1 MGCYPRHWSHQN
13 NSQPHLIPMRM
24 RARAAATSQKHSQ
37 GCTAMLARCTIEC
50 MHASTPSAPAGT
62 CLQPPHQP
70 TTHIVVEPAG
80 HVEGPQLQRRKLA
93 LQVGHVTANGRTLQT
108 ARTICTCT
116 CSRCAPL
123 SAVCVIIRVR
133 KYLHVVVCRRKNAQQ
148 RACTEGVQPVSATRP
163 RCCCIPSDTKQVLGL
178 QLQCSVSLTQPQCT
192 CTTPSNNWREI
203 TNWYCTFVIA
213 SCCVERCAHRDHPA
227 VRRRQRHCCPGGAA
241 GHVLQRMALVKHD
254 TPAGTQQ
261 PCNKHIR
268 RSQNET

>member
-1 MGCYPRHWSHQN
+1 MNHEASGAKWAAIHATGLTRN
-13 NSQPHLIPMRM
+13 NSQPYLIPMRM

-93 LQVGHVTANGRTLQT
+93 LQVGHVTANGRALHT
-108 ARTICTCT
+108 ARKICTCT

-133 KYLHVVVCRRKNAQQ
+133 KYLHVVVCRRKNAQRVCSQ
-148 RACTEGVQPVSATRP
+148 CQQPVLDVVA
-163 RCCCIPSDTKQVLGL
+163 LH
-178 QLQCSVSLTQPQCT
+178 LTQSKCWGCSCSAQC
-192 CTTPSNNWREI
+192 PLHNLN
-203 TNWYCTFVIA
+203 V
-213 SCCVERCAHRDHPA
+213 PA
-227 VRRRQRHCCPGGAA
+227 PHLATIGA
-241 GHVLQRMALVKHD
+241 R
-254 TPAGTQQ
+254 
-261 PCNKHIR
+261 
-268 RSQNET
+268 